1 MALNQDIASRQDAA
15 APEITLG
22 PVLFNWP
29 AHVWRDFYFRIAD
42 EAPVGTVYV
51 GEVICAKRAPLFT
64 DHIATVIDRLQSAG
78 KRVVLSSLSET
89 VLKLDRKLVESV
101 CADTPAAVEAND
113 ASALYYLRGRPHR
126 IGPLVNVYSA
136 QSLAAL
142 AARGAAHVCLPG
154 ELPAASIAEICKTA
168 KELGVTVE
176 VGVFGRQQLALSAR
190 CYHARAHG
198 RTKDSC
204 LFVCDRDPDG
214 MDLRTLDGRS
224 FLTINGIQTMSH
236 SYLNLIRELPQ
247 LRSIGVSRFRLSPHT
262 CDMVRVATTFRAALD
277 HELSVEEAAEQLDA
291 LALPAPFCN
300 GFFHGKPGHLWQTGR
315 PLS

>member
-198 RTKDSC
+198 RTKDTC
-204 LFVCDRDPDG
+204 QFICERDPDG
-214 MDLRTLDGRS
+214 FVLSTLDGSR
-224 FLTINGIQTMSH
+224 FLAVNGVQTMS
-236 SYLNLIRELPQ
+236 SDYLSLMNEMPQ
-247 LRSIGVSRFRLSPHT
+247 MMDMGVRAFRLSPHS
-262 CDMVRVATTFRAALD
+262 CDMVRVAGTFDDVVHGRIAPRDGQAILE
-277 HELSVEEAAEQLDA
+277 ELGLDA
-291 LALPAPFCN
+291 PFAN
-300 GFFHGKPGHLWQTGR
+300 GFFHRRPGHRWIT
-315 PLS
+315 PAP

>member
-1 MALNQDIASRQDAA
+1 M
-15 APEITLG
+15 
-22 PVLFNWP
+22 
-29 AHVWRDFYFRIAD
+29 HVWRDFYFRIAD

-51 GEVICAKRAPLFT
+51 GEVICSKRAPLFT

-198 RTKDSC
+198 RTKDTC
-204 LFVCDRDPDG
+204 QFICERDPDG
-214 MDLRTLDGRS
+214 FVLSTLDGSR
-224 FLTINGIQTMSH
+224 FLAVNGVQTMS
-236 SYLNLIRELPQ
+236 SDYLSLMNEMPQ
-247 LRSIGVSRFRLSPHT
+247 MMDMGVRAFRLSPHS
-262 CDMVRVATTFRAALD
+262 CDMVRVAGTFDDVVHGRIAPRDGQAILE
-277 HELSVEEAAEQLDA
+277 ELGLDA
-291 LALPAPFCN
+291 PFAN
-300 GFFHGKPGHLWQTGR
+300 GFFHRRPGHRWIT
-315 PLS
+315 PAP